1 MKRAMCLSISLLLAL
16 AVSIVHGYSKD
27 THRRFS
33 DIAFSKSLATISP
46 PFMEISLDEARQL
59 VEDGSADEDGGIL
72 RPLNVFT
79 HFVDPQQG
87 NLQLLGIP
95 GIPNSPDWA
104 LEDNGDQVLLGN
116 PFYPNDY
123 SYKHARD
130 YYLQGLTAL
139 EPTTRQDKQREMY
152 KALGHVIHHIQDI
165 GQPQHVR
172 NDIHC
177 SDPIV
182 CGTLELATGL
192 DILEPSEF
200 ESYSDGFLT
209 VQKIAELYSNSIYG
223 GTGHRFFF
231 ATSLLLPAGI
241 RTPRDFLVGSLGMA
255 TFTSN
260 NFLSVDTNYVDSVSV
275 PLSSIFQIDPDPQ
288 SPHSQPN
295 AGAAAPLFQRSFSGP
310 QVTGNM
316 YFFRNSVSDGFTQQT
331 FQIDEFSTFSVF
343 DDELVRNGFDPLLA
357 QNRFTFE
364 ATYPVLVPRIVAF
377 SAGLLDYFFRGRI
390 AVQALSALQYR
401 VVNNSSEAM
410 TNGKLHLVIEDAQG
424 RRNIEQTYLN
434 VTIAANGGFYPI
446 GIDFNQVAANLDPPL
461 SGIARAFFVYEGSL
475 GLETR
480 AIAVSLAPVLFPSPP
495 GGCSLQVPT
504 NVTGQLVAACEEYQ
518 GSPFWSRY
526 TITWVDTC
534 QARQS
539 TTKYGFHSL
548 SELRSTL

>member
-1 MKRAMCLSISLLLAL
+1 
-16 AVSIVHGYSKD
+16 
-27 THRRFS
+27 
-33 DIAFSKSLATISP
+33 
-46 PFMEISLDEARQL
+46 
-59 VEDGSADEDGGIL
+59 
-72 RPLNVFT
+72 
-79 HFVDPQQG
+79 
-87 NLQLLGIP
+87 
-95 GIPNSPDWA
+95 
-104 LEDNGDQVLLGN
+104 
-116 PFYPNDY
+116 
-123 SYKHARD
+123 
-130 YYLQGLTAL
+130 
-139 EPTTRQDKQREMY
+139 MY

-534 QARQS
+534 PSASIDYEVWVSQPVGTPEYFVEATPFQGGDYVVTGSPARVKVKACNSQTCTPLS
-539 TTKYGFHSL
+539 TSSFVA
-548 SELRSTL
+548 EPRC